1 MSVQNSIDGP
11 ENLSATEREAL
22 EALLFRLADDE
33 LVIGERYQD
42 WIVKAPTLES
52 DLSLANIT
60 QDEFGHARLWYTLLK
75 DLGYEES
82 DLIYERDPNDFAN
95 ATLVEL
101 AFADGD
107 WADVVVRGFL
117 YDQAEAVRL
126 RTMTDS
132 TYAPLADRVPKVLR
146 EEEYHRDYSQNWL
159 VQLTSEEQGRSR
171 VQAAVDRLVP
181 YALTL
186 FEGDTDV
193 DETIVDAGIRNEPLS
208 ALRNEWLDTVVLS
221 LETYGISVP
230 DVAHLEASMPDA
242 VGRDGTHTA
251 DWVDLH
257 DEMTLAYRRL
267 GRDDTERVMDDPE

>member
-42 WIVKAPTLES
+42 WIVRAPTLES

-193 DETIVDAGIRNEPLS
+193 DETIVDAGFRNEPLS
-208 ALRNEWLDTVVLS
+208 ALRNEWLDIVALS

-242 VGRDGTHTA
+242 IGRDGTHTA

>member
-22 EALLFRLADDE
+22 ETLLFRLADDE

-75 DLGYEES
+75 HLGYEES

-95 ATLVEL
+95 TTLAEL
-101 AFADGD
+101 AFADDD

-181 YALTL
+181 YALT
-186 FEGDTDV
+186 FFSGDADIN
-193 DETIVDAGIRNEPLS
+193 ETIVDAGFRDEPLS
-208 ALRNEWLDTVVLS
+208 VLRNEWLNTVVPS

-230 DVAHLEASMPDA
+230 DVAHPEASMPDA
-242 VGRDGTHTA
+242 IGRDGTHTA

>member
-186 FEGDTDV
+186 FEGSTDV
-193 DETIVDAGIRNEPLS
+193 DETIVDAGFRNESLS
-208 ALRNEWLDTVVLS
+208 ALRNEWLDTVALS

-242 VGRDGTHTA
+242 IGRDGTHTA

>member
-52 DLSLANIT
+52 DLSLANVT
-60 QDEFGHARLWYTLLK
+60 QDEFGHARLWYTVLK

-193 DETIVDAGIRNEPLS
+193 DETIVDAGFRNEPLS
-208 ALRNEWLDTVVLS
+208 ALRNEWLDIVALS

-242 VGRDGTHTA
+242 IGRDGTHTA

>member
-1 MSVQNSIDGP
+1 MSVQNSINGP

-186 FEGDTDV
+186 FEGSTDV
-193 DETIVDAGIRNEPLS
+193 DETIVDAGFRNESLS
-208 ALRNEWLDTVVLS
+208 ALRNEWLDTVALS

-242 VGRDGTHTA
+242 IGRDGTHTA
-251 DWVDLH
+251 DWADLH

>member
-181 YALTL
+181 HALTL
-186 FEGDTDV
+186 FEGDTDI
-193 DETIVDAGIRNEPLS
+193 DETIVDAGFRNESLS
-208 ALRNEWLDTVVLS
+208 ALRNEWLDTVALS

-242 VGRDGTHTA
+242 IGRDGTHTA

-267 GRDDTERVMDDPE
+267 GRNDTERVMDDPE

>member
-186 FEGDTDV
+186 FEGDTDI
-193 DETIVDAGIRNEPLS
+193 DETIVDAGFRNEPLS
-208 ALRNEWLDTVVLS
+208 ALRNEWLDIVALS

-242 VGRDGTHTA
+242 IGRDGTHTA

>member
-1 MSVQNSIDGP
+1 MSVQSSIDGP

-75 DLGYEES
+75 DVGYEES

-186 FEGDTDV
+186 FEGSTDV
-193 DETIVDAGIRNEPLS
+193 DETIVDAGLRNEPLS
-208 ALRNEWLDTVVLS
+208 ALRDEWLDIVALS

-242 VGRDGTHTA
+242 IGRNGTHTA